1 MSFLYND
8 LVAVGLQPFLDCK
21 SINIGEEAWE
31 SIHHAIKKTPIAVVI
46 FSKTF
51 THFEW
56 CLKELHVI
64 LENPGIEVLPL
75 FYEVK
80 LGEVCFPESGQLQDG
95 FEMLKKRH
103 NETTIK
109 QWRADLAKASK
120 IMGWIH
126 PSSPQR
132 YMYNL

>member
-1 MSFLYND
+1 VSFLYND
-8 LVAVGLQPFLDCK
+8 LVAVGLRPFLDCK
-21 SINIGEEAWE
+21 SIDIGEEAWE

-51 THFEW
+51 TQSKW

-64 LENPGIEVLPL
+64 LENPGIEVLPI
-75 FYEVK
+75 FYKVEPR
-80 LGEVCFPESGQLQDG
+80 EVCFPESGQLKDG
-95 FEMLKKRH
+95 FEKLKKRH
-103 NETTIK
+103 NETTIE
-109 QWRADLAKASK
+109 QWSADLAKASK

-126 PSSPQR
+126 PSSHQR